1 MVESADCGDSS
12 HLLGF
17 LSAPMKSKHCFTNI
31 YFFGF
36 VLALLLI
43 HQDPQVFSAS
53 DEVHCLSS
61 SGKPTQCAIFV
72 AHSIP

>member
-17 LSAPMKSKHCFTNI
+17 LSAPMKSKHRFTNI

-36 VLALLLI
+36 VLGLLFI

-53 DEVHCLSS
+53 NEVHSLSS
-61 SGKPTQCAIFV
+61 SGKPTQCAILV
-72 AHSIP
+72 AHFIS